1 MILVM
6 PSFVFGSFYS
16 IGYSSILS
24 TVSEICS
31 DLHSISKWLSTQ
43 LALKIQIQVGSTA
56 IYGILEFFGLH
67 FNCQKN
73 VKVKNKN
80 ISTDA
85 L

>member
-1 MILVM
+1 MVVD
-6 PSFVFGSFYS
+6 P
-16 IGYSSILS
+16 
-24 TVSEICS
+24 
-31 DLHSISKWLSTQ
+31 
-43 LALKIQIQVGSTA
+43 VGPENSNYVGNTA

-80 ISTDA
+80 ISTNA